1 VLHTENK
8 SKEKINAPT
17 KVPLLILVVLLYKIR
32 SKITAAILTTMAT
45 PPTMIAMIIVL
56 ECFLLFTPQLV
67 QESTLSLTI
76 FNALDSSVIINQ
88 VKSNFKQLKFSI
100 IQWDN
105 VLFGKWKSVLPLP
118 FQQKVQ

>member
-1 VLHTENK
+1 VLHTENN

-32 SKITAAILTTMAT
+32 SKITAAIPTTMAT

-67 QESTLSLTI
+67 EESTLSLTI